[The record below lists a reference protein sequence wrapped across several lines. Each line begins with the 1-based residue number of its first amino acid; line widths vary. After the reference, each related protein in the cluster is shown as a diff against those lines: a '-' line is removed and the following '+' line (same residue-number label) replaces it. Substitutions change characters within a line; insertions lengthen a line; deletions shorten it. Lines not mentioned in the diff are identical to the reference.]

1 MSGLP
6 ADASGLVLLEDM
18 VSRASEGGEALGLVT
33 DAHGQSD
40 EELLSD
46 SEDEE
51 VRGRGR
57 LFALGGG

>member
-6 ADASGLVLLEDM
+6 ADASGQVLLEDV
-18 VSRASEGGEALGLVT
+18 VSRVSEGCEVLGLVT

-40 EELLSD
+40 GELLSD

-51 VRGRGR
+51 VRGPGR